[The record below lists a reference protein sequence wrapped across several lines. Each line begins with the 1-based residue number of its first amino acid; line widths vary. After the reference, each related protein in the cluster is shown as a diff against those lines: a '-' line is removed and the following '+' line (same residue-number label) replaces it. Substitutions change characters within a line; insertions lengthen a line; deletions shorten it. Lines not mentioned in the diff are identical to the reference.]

1 LKLKFK
7 MKKLLIALMAITL
20 TASSCKT
27 VYSTTTIEA
36 KKSFVL
42 GDNEHDAFE
51 VTLKNISKEDLELSQ
66 MPNGGTKQ
74 LIRVLNSDKSAT
86 IKIEKNTAL
95 YIENKSS
102 NKASVELNLKSNTHL
117 SMGYKN

>member
-1 LKLKFK
+1 
-7 MKKLLIALMAITL
+7 MKKIIIALTAFTL
-20 TASSCKT
+20 TAASCKT

-42 GDNEHDAFE
+42 GDNEHEAFE
-51 VTLKNISKEDLELSQ
+51 VTLKNISKEALELSQ
-66 MPNGGTKQ
+66 VPNAGTKQ
-74 LIRVLNSDKSAT
+74 LIQVLNSDKSAT

-95 YIENKSS
+95 YIENKS
-102 NKASVELNLKSNTHL
+102 NDKASVELNLKSNTHL

>member
-1 LKLKFK
+1 
-7 MKKLLIALMAITL
+7 MRKLLIALTALTL

-51 VTLKNISKEDLELSQ
+51 ATLKNISTEDLELFQ
-66 MPNGGTKQ
+66 MPNGGAKQ
-74 LIRVLNSDKSAT
+74 LIQILNSNKTAT
-86 IKIEKNTAL
+86 VKIEKNTAL
-95 YIENKSS
+95 YIENKSD
-102 NKASVELNLKSNTHL
+102 NKVSVELNLKSNSHL

>member
-1 LKLKFK
+1 
-7 MKKLLIALMAITL
+7 MRTLLIATALTL

-51 VTLKNISKEDLELSQ
+51 ATLKNISREDLELYQ

-74 LIRVLNSDKSAT
+74 LLQTLKSKKSAT
-86 IKIEKNTAL
+86 VKIEKNTAL
-95 YIENKSS
+95 YIENKSDS
-102 NKASVELNLKSNTHL
+102 KASVELNLKSNSQL

>member
-1 LKLKFK
+1 
-7 MKKLLIALMAITL
+7 MKKLLIALIAITL

-74 LIRVLNSDKSAT
+74 LIQVLNSDKSAT

>member
-1 LKLKFK
+1 
-7 MKKLLIALMAITL
+7 MRTLLIALIALTL

-36 KKSFVL
+36 KKGFVL

-51 VTLKNISKEDLELSQ
+51 ATLKNISREDLELYQ

-74 LIRVLNSDKSAT
+74 LLQT
-86 IKIEKNTAL
+86 
-95 YIENKSS
+95 
-102 NKASVELNLKSNTHL
+102 LKSNKTATVKYKRIQHYISRINQIAKHL
-117 SMGYKN
+117 

>member
-1 LKLKFK
+1 
-7 MKKLLIALMAITL
+7 MKKLLIALAALIITV
-20 TASSCKT
+20 SSCKT

-42 GDNEHDAFE
+42 GDNEHEAFE
-51 VTLKNISKEDLELSQ
+51 VTIKNISNDNVELSQ

-74 LIRVLNSDKSAT
+74 LIQVLNSNKTAT
-86 IKIEKNTAL
+86 IKIDKNTAL
-95 YIENKSS
+95 YIENKSDT
-102 NKASVELNLKSNTHL
+102 KASVELNLKSNTQL